1 MGDRHI
7 LMKTIMMFLGTRPE
21 AIKMWPLIK
30 ALRKKKDIKLI
41 VCATGQHQELLKQ
54 VLELFK
60 IEPDISLKIMKVNQK
75 LEEITCEILI
85 EASKLLT
92 KINPNMVLVH
102 GDTTTAF
109 AVGLE
114 CFYQGIPIGHIEAG
128 LRTYSIENPF
138 PEEFNRRVLS
148 LISTW
153 HFAPTEEAKNNLLKE
168 NISPDKIYVTGNT
181 VIDVIKKSVVEKY
194 NHVELQWAN
203 DSRMLLVTM
212 HRREN
217 IGTAMEKIFLA
228 IKKIVEE
235 CENVKV
241 IFPIHLNPLIRTL
254 AYRILGDME
263 RIHIIEPLNVIEFH
277 NFMAR
282 SYMILTDSGGVQ
294 EEAAFLGKPVLVMR
308 EVSERMEG
316 IKENVLKLVG
326 TDTDKIHEC
335 VLSILNNYQLYKQM
349 CNPTDVYGDGCAGER
364 IANILNEI
372 LSK

>member
-75 LEEITCEILI
+75 LEEITCEILL

>member
-1 MGDRHI
+1 
-7 LMKTIMMFLGTRPE
+7 
-21 AIKMWPLIK
+21 
-30 ALRKKKDIKLI
+30 
-41 VCATGQHQELLKQ
+41 
-54 VLELFK
+54 
-60 IEPDISLKIMKVNQK
+60 
-75 LEEITCEILI
+75 
-85 EASKLLT
+85 
-92 KINPNMVLVH
+92 
-102 GDTTTAF
+102 
-109 AVGLE
+109 
-114 CFYQGIPIGHIEAG
+114 
-128 LRTYSIENPF
+128 
-138 PEEFNRRVLS
+138 
-148 LISTW
+148 
-153 HFAPTEEAKNNLLKE
+153 
-168 NISPDKIYVTGNT
+168 
-181 VIDVIKKSVVEKY
+181 
-194 NHVELQWAN
+194 
-203 DSRMLLVTM
+203 M